1 MTRMAATR
9 DGYGQALLD
18 MASNEKV
25 VVLEADLGKST
36 KSLHFR
42 KAHPERTVSCGIGE
56 QNMML
61 TAAGLA
67 SSGFVP
73 FASTFAIFT
82 ERAFEQMRNG
92 IARPNLAVH
101 LCGSHGGTHTGTD
114 GSSAQSIEDLAI
126 FRTLPNVVVLHPCDD
141 VSTRVLTNQLVNLNQ
156 PSYTRTARN
165 KTPVFYDGREDH
177 IQIGKGVVLKT
188 GNDVAIIACGVMVS
202 EAMKAADTLASKGFN
217 ATVVDMHTIKPLDEE
232 LIERLANDCGAIV
245 TAEDH
250 NIIGGLGGSVA
261 EFLSSTNPTP
271 LERVGVKDRFG
282 ESGQADEMLE
292 LMEISAP
299 YIAEAAER
307 AINRKQ

>member
-1 MTRMAATR
+1 MAATR

-42 KAHPERTVSCGIGE
+42 KAYPERTVSCGIGE
-56 QNMML
+56 QNMLL

-67 SSGFVP
+67 SSGYVP

-165 KTPVFYDGREDH
+165 KTPVFYDGREH
-177 IQIGKGVVLKT
+177 EIQIGKGIVLKD

-202 EAMKAADTLASKGFN
+202 EAMKAAETLASKGLN
-217 ATVVDMHTIKPLDEE
+217 ATVVDMHTVKPLDED
-232 LIERLANDCGAIV
+232 LIERLSRDCGAIV